1 MLTNIFFTFA
11 LVVFS
16 ITEVSSI
23 SDNDHAASIFDS
35 SDRGLQ
41 TFIDKYKITFQ
52 NAVYVSG
59 ALRTIFHLHAGDEAA
74 SGRFEVF
81 TAPENADPTGDPT
94 LSCYSNGG
102 EFFNDTA
109 TGSGLSRQTTVINPG
124 IAFCDNTFLEDINA
138 SSPFY
143 YEIGESP
150 DKQIKFIFCVKLTL
164 TQEIE
169 GIVTDMNFKEAAIQM
184 NVALNG
190 TLGGSS
196 VDAFEV
202 DTGAAGTDTDN
213 DLEYTASAGLCSTFS
228 GNPTQGENIP
238 ICIVSDDHPL
248 ASIVS
253 VQDLSFTSGD
263 SLTQSIIASG
273 SAAPG
278 AADLYGVPDPLN
290 AAHCLVNK
298 CIQYNVMLYAI
309 FATVGDNLD
318 ITIRGNVVLAIG
330 DGTRTL
336 RAQFKPT
343 RALQDALREQAFSST
358 IVLPALPTTESG
370 AVSTVGTKITAA
382 MVSLG
387 AALVSGWMFAV

>member
-1 MLTNIFFTFA
+1 MLSNLFFTIAVF
-11 LVVFS
+11 VFS
-16 ITEVSSI
+16 ADVVNSVSDES
-23 SDNDHAASIFDS
+23 NAVSIFDS
-35 SDRGLQ
+35 SGHTQRDLQ
-41 TFIDKYKITFQ
+41 TLGSGQYAFEFTNVYASGTGFQ
-52 NAVYVSG
+52 HLFRLASFPTSG
-59 ALRTIFHLHAGDEAA
+59 ASPA
-74 SGRFEVF
+74 RFEIY
-81 TAPENADPTGDPT
+81 TAPDGANATGDPT
-94 LSCYSNGG
+94 LSCYSKGG
-102 EFFNDTA
+102 ENFGYTSTNK
-109 TGSGLSRQTTVINPG
+109 
-124 IAFCDNTFLEDINA
+124 
-138 SSPFY
+138 
-143 YEIGESP
+143 EI
-150 DKQIKFIFCVKLTL
+150 KYIYCAKFTL
-164 TQEIE
+164 TQDISSTP
-169 GIVTDMNFKEAAIQM
+169 VDMNFIEVAVQIT
-184 NVALNG
+184 VALNG

-278 AADLYGVPDPLN
+278 AADLYGVPEPLN
-290 AAHCLVNK
+290 AAHCLANK

-309 FATVGDNLD
+309 IATVGDNLD
-318 ITIRGNVVLAIG
+318 ITIRGNIVLAIG

>member
-1 MLTNIFFTFA
+1 
-11 LVVFS
+11 V
-16 ITEVSSI
+16 
-23 SDNDHAASIFDS
+23 
-35 SDRGLQ
+35 
-41 TFIDKYKITFQ
+41 
-52 NAVYVSG
+52 
-59 ALRTIFHLHAGDEAA
+59 
-74 SGRFEVF
+74 
-81 TAPENADPTGDPT
+81 
-94 LSCYSNGG
+94 
-102 EFFNDTA
+102 
-109 TGSGLSRQTTVINPG
+109 
-124 IAFCDNTFLEDINA
+124 

-150 DKQIKFIFCVKLTL
+150 DKEIKFIFCVILTL

-169 GIVTDMNFKEAAIQM
+169 GTVTYMNFKEVAIQM
-184 NVALNG
+184 NVALKG
-190 TLGGSS
+190 TLGVSS
-196 VDAFEV
+196 VDPFEV

-278 AADLYGVPDPLN
+278 AADLYGVPEPLN
-290 AAHCLVNK
+290 AAHCLANK

-309 FATVGDNLD
+309 IATVGDNLD